1 MRRILV
7 RNNTFNYLN
16 NMNYIKLFEKPRLF
30 QKYASGGYVG
40 YTNSQS
46 DGYFSRVMFD
56 PTNKVGKEQKSD
68 WADWADLITVT
79 SSRPGT
85 IVGESVVNPDVT
97 PFLNMT
103 LQMGNGETKS
113 LEVDLRKLA
122 DTFASKGVPVKI
134 TSLRREGA
142 TTSNGSR
149 SHHADGNAMDIVP
162 VSGDFTQL
170 LKLLRNDEEIRNQM
184 SKLGVGY
191 LKELDKMTLIK
202 TGGTGAHIHIGGD
215 REALRQ
221 FNDRA

>member
-1 MRRILV
+1 
-7 RNNTFNYLN
+7 
-16 NMNYIKLFEKPRLF
+16 MNYITIFKKPRLIH
-30 QKYASGGYVG
+30 KHAYGGYTD
-40 YTNSQS
+40 YQPTS
-46 DGYFSRVMFD
+46 YFSRVMFD
-56 PTNKVGKEQKSD
+56 PSNKVAKEQKPD
-68 WADWADLITVT
+68 WADWADLITVA

-85 IVGESVVNPDVT
+85 IVEESVVNPDIT

-142 TTSNGSR
+142 KTSNGEM
-149 SHHADGNAMDIVP
+149 SHHANGNAMDIVP
-162 VSGDFTQL
+162 LSGNFTQL
-170 LKLLRNDEEIRNQM
+170 LKLLRDDEEIRNQM

-191 LKELDKMTLIK
+191 INETTKEMLAQ

-215 REALRQ
+215 RLALKQ
-221 FNDRA
+221 FNERA

>member
-1 MRRILV
+1 
-7 RNNTFNYLN
+7 
-16 NMNYIKLFEKPRLF
+16 MNYITMFKKPRLIH
-30 QKYASGGYVG
+30 KHAYGGYTD
-40 YTNSQS
+40 YQPTS
-46 DGYFSRVMFD
+46 YFSRVMFD
-56 PTNKVGKEQKSD
+56 PSNKVAKEQKSD
-68 WADWADLITVT
+68 WSDFITVT

-85 IVGESVVNPDVT
+85 IVGENAVNPDVT

-149 SHHADGNAMDIVP
+149 SHHADGNAMDVVP
-162 VSGDFTQL
+162 LSGDFAQL
-170 LKLLRNDEEIRNQM
+170 LELLRNDEEIRNQM

-191 LKELDKMTLIK
+191 INETTKEMLAQ
-202 TGGTGAHIHIGGD
+202 TGGTGAHIHIGKD
-215 REALRQ
+215 RLALKQ
-221 FNDRA
+221 FNERA

>member
-1 MRRILV
+1 
-7 RNNTFNYLN
+7 
-16 NMNYIKLFEKPRLF
+16 MNYITMFKKPRLIH
-30 QKYASGGYVG
+30 KHAYGGYTD
-40 YTNSQS
+40 YQPTS
-46 DGYFSRVMFD
+46 YFSRVMFD
-56 PTNKVGKEQKSD
+56 PSNKVAKEQKSD
-68 WADWADLITVT
+68 WSDFITVT

-85 IVGESVVNPDVT
+85 IVGENAVNPDVT

-149 SHHADGNAMDIVP
+149 SHHADGNAMDVVP
-162 VSGDFTQL
+162 LSGDFAQL
-170 LKLLRNDEEIRNQM
+170 FELLRNDEEIRNQM

-191 LKELDKMTLIK
+191 INETTKEMLAQ
-202 TGGTGAHIHIGGD
+202 TGGTGAHIHIGKD
-215 REALRQ
+215 RLALKQ
-221 FNDRA
+221 FNERA

>member
-1 MRRILV
+1 
-7 RNNTFNYLN
+7 
-16 NMNYIKLFEKPRLF
+16 MNYITMFKKPRLIH
-30 QKYASGGYVG
+30 KHAYGGYTD
-40 YTNSQS
+40 YQPTS
-46 DGYFSRVMFD
+46 YFSRVMFD
-56 PTNKVGKEQKSD
+56 PSNKVTKEQKSD
-68 WADWADLITVT
+68 WSDFITVT

-85 IVGESVVNPDVT
+85 IVEESVLNPDVT

-122 DTFASKGVPVKI
+122 DVFASKGVPVKI

-142 TTSNGSR
+142 ITSNGSR

-162 VSGDFTQL
+162 LSGDFTQL

-191 LKELDKMTLIK
+191 LKELDKMTLTK